1 MDKSTSNRGNF
12 NKILGVLH
20 DREYEDVSKSSLSIF
35 TTVRDWECTKRMYSF
50 HLVCFF
56 SCSTIYSCHYDNM
69 SSSKIIIKQIITH
82 AMTFSACAQTQ
93 TMSILCVCVV
103 FVLWFMWQ
111 LSTWRDAEQRDESF
125 IRSCMHGSCSR
136 LTVSQTENVW
146 SAIKRNAQIFST
158 SLQAWKK
165 IRFFNFFFWARR
177 PQTMGENRI
186 FVESKFTKES
196 RQSDVIQPHTHTQLV
211 KQSISL
217 SELFEIDR

>member
-1 MDKSTSNRGNF
+1 MRHCDAVCLCQLKIKLPKQKNKKTKKMDKSTSNRGNF

-93 TMSILCVCVV
+93 TMSILCVCVWCLSCDLCDNW
-103 FVLWFMWQ
+103 VLEGTQ
-111 LSTWRDAEQRDESF
+111 S
-125 IRSCMHGSCSR
+125 
-136 LTVSQTENVW
+136 
-146 SAIKRNAQIFST
+146 NAT
-158 SLQAWKK
+158 SL
-165 IRFFNFFFWARR
+165 
-177 PQTMGENRI
+177 
-186 FVESKFTKES
+186 
-196 RQSDVIQPHTHTQLV
+196 LY
-211 KQSISL
+211 
-217 SELFEIDR
+217 DRACMVHVRD